1 MSTTATR
8 RDLVKAGAGF
18 VIGATLAST
27 TTNASAVS
35 APPRPDFAAVLR
47 WEEALAA
54 ADKQGERW
62 VEEVHILRC
71 LLTVAANLA
80 EETGI
85 PAIADP
91 LRAMVADVEAVHAE
105 REEEYAAWGAQA
117 WYAPD
122 LGLLPPM
129 PWR

>member
-1 MSTTATR
+1 MDTITR
-8 RDLVKAGAGF
+8 RDAIKITAGL
-18 VIGATLAST
+18 VIGAGLAGGT
-27 TTNASAVS
+27 VETGAAGAS
-35 APPRPDFAAVLR
+35 PRPDFAAVLR

-62 VEEVHILRC
+62 VEEAHILRC